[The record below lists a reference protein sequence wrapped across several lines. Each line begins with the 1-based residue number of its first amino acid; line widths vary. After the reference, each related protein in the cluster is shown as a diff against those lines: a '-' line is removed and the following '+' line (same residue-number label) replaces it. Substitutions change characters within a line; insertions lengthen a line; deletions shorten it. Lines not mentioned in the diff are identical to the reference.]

1 MTGLLKKPLSIC
13 QQEWRETRNGL
24 LVIRWVHWG
33 PGTNW
38 PMLNYVQSVFTWRH
52 DGHFGVPKQ
61 WNRGHVGVPNQSWG
75 SWTLFLYKRF
85 LLFQYICVD
94 AGHVSENTLYDTGY
108 YFVRQAITFLTS
120 DFADVASTIP
130 SAKRREVNAE
140 NQEKCL
146 LIQFKQYFVDLFF
159 VTRQSFVDE
168 LLINLCLDYMVTTSS
183 AAKTSL

>member
-1 MTGLLKKPLSIC
+1 MTSRRPFWCPKTMKPRPCWCFKPVLWELNSFLIQTLSFVPIHLYRYWPR
-13 QQEWRETRNGL
+13 EWKHSIRNRL
-24 LVIRWVHWG
+24 PLMRN
-33 PGTNW
+33 PTFCNFE
-38 PMLNYVQSVFTWRH
+38 S
-52 DGHFGVPKQ
+52 
-61 WNRGHVGVPNQSWG
+61 
-75 SWTLFLYKRF
+75 
-85 LLFQYICVD
+85 
-94 AGHVSENTLYDTGY
+94 
-108 YFVRQAITFLTS
+108 VRQAITFLTS

-130 SAKRREVNAE
+130 SAKRREVKAE